1 MKISYFP
8 RHLKVST
15 LAFKNFFE
23 VEEIDGKT
31 CFKGLEAKLLECLAE
46 KLNFS
51 FEIILSPISGLA
63 NINGTWDGV
72 IGLVQIGEA
81 DMGLGT
87 LSISG
92 ERMKAVDFSV
102 PYNILKKIFVVK
114 EPGPLPKITA
124 FTYPFTQN
132 AWILYALM
140 ILIATVL
147 FQRIMFRN
155 ATFLGS
161 FLLVFGSIVSQAIDN
176 VRDTPWRRLLF
187 GLWMTIAAVMPFL
200 YNINF
205 LSFLTNPEKVPV
217 PGTFRDLSEAVLNG
231 KYKCLTSD
239 QSIDSNFMRGSAIDY
254 VAKLGDTIEKNE
266 WKYSYSERLEDL
278 LADPVAMIMPAK
290 GVAFFLG
297 NPPIIDIKVSEDYF
311 QFFYPAIALKKGF
324 CCSERLNTVLS
335 NINSAGLYNKWL
347 DEISFVAFLRKR
359 LEMQHEEPQLQL
371 TLQDLKLAFFT
382 LCFGYA
388 LAFLAFLGE
397 ILTPK
402 QFDIFSS

>member
-1 MKISYFP
+1 MYNMKIPYFP

-72 IGLVQIGEA
+72 IGLVQSGEA

-114 EPGPLPKITA
+114 EPGPMPKITA

-140 ILIATVL
+140 ILTATVL
-147 FQRIMFRN
+147 FRRIMFRK
-155 ATFLGS
+155 ATLLGS
-161 FLLVFGSIVSQAIDN
+161 FILVFGSIVSQAMEN

-187 GLWMTIAAVMPFL
+187 GLWMTSAVMPFL

-205 LSFLTNPEKVPV
+205 LSFLTMPEKVPV
-217 PGTFRDLSEAVLNG
+217 PGTFRDLSEQ
-231 KYKCLTSD
+231 C
-239 QSIDSNFMRGSAIDY
+239 
-254 VAKLGDTIEKNE
+254 
-266 WKYSYSERLEDL
+266 
-278 LADPVAMIMPAK
+278 
-290 GVAFFLG
+290 
-297 NPPIIDIKVSEDYF
+297 
-311 QFFYPAIALKKGF
+311 
-324 CCSERLNTVLS
+324 
-335 NINSAGLYNKWL
+335 
-347 DEISFVAFLRKR
+347 
-359 LEMQHEEPQLQL
+359 
-371 TLQDLKLAFFT
+371 
-382 LCFGYA
+382 
-388 LAFLAFLGE
+388 
-397 ILTPK
+397 
-402 QFDIFSS
+402 